1 MHAGIRS
8 TGVAVVVAAGL
19 GAAAPAAADAAPWKR
34 CKPVENLKELEG
46 SRHEGAD
53 IVRIRALPVRCSA
66 ARRIAR
72 QATLK
77 GIEFGP
83 RIGIYSYRRVW
94 LVERDLRGDVDRYEA
109 TKIADVERTTAVRW
123 RFR

>member
-1 MHAGIRS
+1 MHAGSRGI
-8 TGVAVVVAAGL
+8 GAGIVVAAGL
-19 GAAAPAAADAAPWKR
+19 AAAAPAPADAAPWKR
-34 CKPVENLKELEG
+34 CKPVENLQELEG
-46 SRHEGAD
+46 SRYEGAD
-53 IVRIRALPVRCSA
+53 IVRIRALRVRCPA

-77 GIEFGP
+77 GIQFGP

-94 LVERDLRGDVDRYEA
+94 LVQRDLRGDVDRYEA
-109 TKIADVERTTAVRW
+109 TKMADVKRTTEVRW